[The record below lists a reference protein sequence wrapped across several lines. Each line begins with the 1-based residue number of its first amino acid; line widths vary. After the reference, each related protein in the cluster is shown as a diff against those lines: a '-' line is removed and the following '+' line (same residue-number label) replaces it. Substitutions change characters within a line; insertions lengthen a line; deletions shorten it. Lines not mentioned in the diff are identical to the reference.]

1 MTDGQEINI
10 LKLENASLK
19 KKTLLAESELAIIKG
34 IGNNSPEMKSLKS
47 EVAAL
52 KQQLHTERE
61 SLKKEADE
69 LMMKKIEHYEKEIA
83 LVREDAQVEILR
95 LEKRSNELRELLRE
109 TVKELS
115 NAKDLNKSHQKLNG
129 ELQEKLS
136 KYEDKAAHY
145 RRKAIL

>member
-10 LKLENASLK
+10 LKL
-19 KKTLLAESELAIIKG
+19 
-34 IGNNSPEMKSLKS
+34 

-69 LMMKKIEHYEKEIA
+69 LMMKKIEHYEKEMA

-95 LEKRSNELRELLRE
+95 LEKRNSE
-109 TVKELS
+109 
-115 NAKDLNKSHQKLNG
+115 HQKLNG

-136 KYEDKAAHY
+136 NCEKTLNEYRDVAAQF
-145 RRKAIL
+145 RRKGVL

>member
-1 MTDGQEINI
+1 MTDGQELNI
-10 LKLENASLK
+10 LKL
-19 KKTLLAESELAIIKG
+19 
-34 IGNNSPEMKSLKS
+34 

-52 KQQLHTERE
+52 KQQLHTDRE

-83 LVREDAQVEILR
+83 LVREDAQVQILR
-95 LEKRSNELRELLRE
+95 LEKRNSE
-109 TVKELS
+109 
-115 NAKDLNKSHQKLNG
+115 HQKLNG
-129 ELQEKLS
+129 ELQVKLS

>member
-69 LMMKKIEHYEKEIA
+69 LMMKKIEHYGKEIT

-95 LEKRSNELRELLRE
+95 LEKRNSE
-109 TVKELS
+109 
-115 NAKDLNKSHQKLNG
+115 HQKLNG
-129 ELQEKLS
+129 ELQVRLS